1 MSPAACGGSPP
12 GRRSKARGAAEL
24 LCALSCGSGLAA
36 AERTE
41 HQTSTAFVGSGLD
54 PSGAGGSGP
63 GGGLL
68 RSPRKG
74 SAAARCWPRSSP
86 ARNWPPGPGG
96 LWPNGVTARV
106 CRPWHPPLASGSEFA
121 QPPLGV
127 RAGGRV
133 VGPGL
138 RRPASR
144 TVTLPTHPGTA
155 SQPGTSSQ
163 PGTPSW
169 SETLTTI
176 GREGQMAARR
186 TGDTGALGEQ
196 AVREEW

>member
-1 MSPAACGGSPP
+1 MSPAACAGSPP
-12 GRRSKARGAAEL
+12 GRRSESQGAAEL

-41 HQTSTAFVGSGLD
+41 HETGTAFVDVQFGRVWGLEAAELEAVFY
-54 PSGAGGSGP
+54 GA
-63 GGGLL
+63 LL
-68 RSPRKG
+68 KG
-74 SAAARCWPRSSP
+74 SAAAWCWSRSSP
-86 ARNWPPGPGG
+86 ARNCPPGPGG
-96 LWPNGVTARV
+96 LWPYGVTERV
-106 CRPWHPPLASGSEFA
+106 CRPWHPLLASRSEFA

-144 TVTLPTHPGTA
+144 TVTLPTHPGAA
-155 SQPGTSSQ
+155 SQPRTSSQ

-169 SETLTTI
+169 SETITTI
-176 GREGQMAARR
+176 GSRR
-186 TGDTGALGEQ
+186 TGGRRAH
-196 AVREEW
+196 R